1 MGLPRH
7 TTITKAAADR
17 FKAKSD
23 RVDHFDSSYPGL
35 ALRVSDTGRKVW
47 VYFFRLKNGKT
58 TQRRMTLGVYPAM
71 SVEQSHHA
79 WREAYDLVQAG
90 RDPMAV
96 ADTALPPMRFVGV
109 FEEWLKRDQAGNRSA
124 RRIERRIRVNV
135 LPAWQHRLITDID
148 RRACLAAIDDIAD
161 RGKVILAR
169 RVFSHLHRMFVW
181 CVGRGIIEVNPL
193 QHAEKPGKE
202 TRRERVLDDREI
214 IKLWH
219 ASAKLKPCYRDAL
232 RLLLLTG
239 ARKQEISELRW
250 QEIREGAIHLE
261 GERTKNGKVHIIP
274 LSSVARSII
283 DKIERNGVHV
293 FRTDTGRPS
302 TNWARAKT
310 KLDEVS
316 GVTDWIIHD
325 IRCTAATGLQRLG
338 VALPVT
344 EEILGHTSGS
354 RSGVAGIYQ
363 RHDYAKEK
371 AAALEA
377 WGAHVMAL
385 IEGRELGMVVA
396 FGGR

>member
-1 MGLPRH
+1 MPRH

-17 FKAKSD
+17 FKAKGD

-58 TQRRMTLGVYPAM
+58 IQRRMTLGVYPAM
-71 SVEQSHHA
+71 SVEQAHHA
-79 WREAYDLVQAG
+79 WRQAYDLVQAG
-90 RDPMAV
+90 RDPVAV
-96 ADTALPPMRFVGV
+96 PDAALPPMSFVGV

-124 RRIERRIRVNV
+124 RVIERRIRANV

-148 RRACLAAIDDIAD
+148 RRACLAVIDDIVD

-202 TRRERVLDDREI
+202 TRRDRVLDEREI
-214 IKLWH
+214 VKLWH
-219 ASAKLKPCYRDAL
+219 ASAKLKPYYRDAL

-250 QEIREGAIHLE
+250 EEIKDGAIHLE

-325 IRCTAATGLQRLG
+325 IRRSAATGLQKLG

-354 RSGVAGIYQ
+354 RSGVTGIYQ
-363 RHDYAKEK
+363 RHDYADEK
-371 AAALEA
+371 RAALEA
-377 WGAHVMAL
+377 WGAHVTAL
-385 IEGRELGMVVA
+385 VEGSER
-396 FGGR
+396 GRVLAWGR